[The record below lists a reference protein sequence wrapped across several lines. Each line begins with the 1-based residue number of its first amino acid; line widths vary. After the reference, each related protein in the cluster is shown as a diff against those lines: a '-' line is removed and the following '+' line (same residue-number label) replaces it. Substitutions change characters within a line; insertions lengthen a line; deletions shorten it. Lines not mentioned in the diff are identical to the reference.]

1 VLVRL
6 KALWPDLRDAF
17 APWAAGRILLLVS
30 MLAARL
36 SSDRLLGPGVARPA
50 PLQQG
55 LFAWDGAW
63 YRAIA
68 ERGYRPLP
76 TEASRFLPGFPLAGR
91 ILAPLFLGRI
101 DISLLVVAN
110 GCGLV
115 VLVQVARLARRE
127 LGERVAGLAPWV
139 VTLAPGAF
147 VMALG
152 YAESMYLALAL
163 GCLLSIRS
171 RSWEWAALWGVL
183 AGLTRPTGALLAL
196 AVGVEATRHWS
207 TTPARERT
215 WRVVATAAPLAGF
228 GAFIAYAAT
237 LPAGWTAPLR
247 VQSQLRGG
255 LAEPVTRLLR
265 SLGDVLTPSRFV
277 DGLHA
282 PFALAMVVL
291 VVVAW
296 RKLPASFAL
305 FSTAVLVVSLGAG
318 NLNSIERYG
327 LNAVPLVLVSALIVR
342 RYRLEVVATAIA
354 AGVLTAVATLAFLGS
369 YVP

>member
-1 VLVRL
+1 
-6 KALWPDLRDAF
+6 
-17 APWAAGRILLLVS
+17 
-30 MLAARL
+30 
-36 SSDRLLGPGVARPA
+36 
-50 PLQQG
+50 
-55 LFAWDGAW
+55 
-63 YRAIA
+63 
-68 ERGYRPLP
+68 
-76 TEASRFLPGFPLAGR
+76 LAGR
-91 ILAPLFLGRI
+91 ILAPLFLGHTGI
-101 DISLLVVAN
+101 ALLVITN

-115 VLVQVARLARRE
+115 VLVLVARLARRE
-127 LGERVAGLAPWV
+127 LGERVASLAPWV

-147 VMALG
+147 VLGLG

-163 GCLLSIRS
+163 ACLLSVRS
-171 RSWEWAALWGVL
+171 RSWKWAALAGLL
-183 AGLTRPTGALLAL
+183 AALTRPTGALLAL
-196 AVGVEATRHWS
+196 AVGVEAARQWS
-207 TTPARERT
+207 TTPSGERA
-215 WRVVATAAPLAGF
+215 WRAVATAAPVAAF

-255 LAEPVTRLLR
+255 VAEPVTRLLR

-305 FSTAVLVVSLGAG
+305 FSTAVLVVSLSAG

-327 LNAVPLVLVSALIVR
+327 LNAIPLVLVAALVVR
-342 RYRLEVVATAIA
+342 RYKLEVVATAIA
-354 AGVLTAVATLAFLGS
+354 AGVITALATLAFLGS

>member
-1 VLVRL
+1 MLVRL
-6 KALWPDLRDAF
+6 KALWPDVREALV
-17 APWAAGRILLLVS
+17 PWTTGRMLLAVS

-36 SSDRLLGPGVARPA
+36 SADRLLGPGAPRPV
-50 PLQQG
+50 PLRQG

-68 ERGYRPLP
+68 EHGYRGLP
-76 TEASRFLPGFPLAGR
+76 VESSRFFPGFPLAGR
-91 ILAPLFLGRI
+91 LLAPLFLGRT
-101 DISLLVVAN
+101 DVALLVVAN

-115 VLVQVARLARRE
+115 VLVLVARLARRE
-127 LGERVAGLAPWV
+127 LGERVAAIAPWV
-139 VTLAPGAF
+139 VTLAPSAF
-147 VMALG
+147 VLALG

-163 GCLLSIRS
+163 ACLMSSRS
-171 RSWEWAALWGVL
+171 RAWKWVALWGML
-183 AGLTRPTGALLAL
+183 AALTRPTGALLAL
-196 AVGVEATRHWS
+196 AVGVEATREWS
-207 TTPARERT
+207 TARAEERV
-215 WRVVATAAPLAGF
+215 WRAIATAAPIAGF

-237 LPAGWTAPLR
+237 LSGGWTAPLR

-255 LAEPVTRLLR
+255 VVEPVSHLAR
-265 SLGDVLTPSRFV
+265 SVGDVVTPSHFG

-282 PFALAMVVL
+282 PFGLAMVVL

-305 FSTAVLVVSLGAG
+305 FSTAVIVVSLSAG

-327 LNAVPLVLVSALIVR
+327 LNAIPLVLAMAALVR
-342 RYRLEVVATAIA
+342 RYRLEVVVTALA
-354 AGVLTAVATLAFLGS
+354 AGVLTAVATLAFIGS